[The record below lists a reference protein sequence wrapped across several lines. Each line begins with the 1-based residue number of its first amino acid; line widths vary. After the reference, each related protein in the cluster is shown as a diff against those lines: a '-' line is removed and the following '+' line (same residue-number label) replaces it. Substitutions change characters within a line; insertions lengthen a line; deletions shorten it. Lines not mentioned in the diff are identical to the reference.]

1 MKKKSMILAVMT
13 AFLLTGCADEVITV
27 AGTIDGEEQ
36 EGTSYIEMQ
45 EFELKEAQTES
56 GREEVKCCAVLIPAG

>member
-1 MKKKSMILAVMT
+1 MKKKSLILAVMT

-36 EGTSYIEMQ
+36 EGTSYI
-45 EFELKEAQTES
+45 
-56 GREEVKCCAVLIPAG
+56 KCRSLN